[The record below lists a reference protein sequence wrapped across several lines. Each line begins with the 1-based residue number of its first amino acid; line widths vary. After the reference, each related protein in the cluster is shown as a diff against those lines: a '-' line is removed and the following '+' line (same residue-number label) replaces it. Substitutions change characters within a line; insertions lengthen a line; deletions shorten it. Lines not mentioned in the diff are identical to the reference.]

1 MNTGT
6 RADEFTPCCKFY
18 IHRNGW
24 ENTYREGYTR
34 FHYCIMCHNPKSE
47 AIVKKSK
54 DLTVKEKA
62 NFPFT
67 Y

>member
-1 MNTGT
+1 MNLLFVVSFTYTEMGGRIHTG
-6 RADEFTPCCKFY
+6 RG
-18 IHRNGW
+18 IH
-24 ENTYREGYTR
+24 EST
-34 FHYCIMCHNPKSE
+34 HCIMCHNPKSE

-54 DLTVKEKA
+54 DLAVKEKA